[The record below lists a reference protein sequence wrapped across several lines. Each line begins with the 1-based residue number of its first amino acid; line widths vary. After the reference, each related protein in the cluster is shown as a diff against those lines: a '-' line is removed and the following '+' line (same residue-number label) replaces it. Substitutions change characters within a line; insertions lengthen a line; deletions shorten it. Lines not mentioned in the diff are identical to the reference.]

1 MRGSSG
7 STKKT
12 PHREPTRSAE
22 SKDARLQCKR
32 EPLQPRMVQRSMTTR
47 TSTRTVTFGEPFT
60 LSGLE
65 GEQPAGTY
73 TIETDEEL
81 IPSLSFT
88 AYRRTATW
96 LRLPGRREGAEPSAG
111 FSEVVAIDPV
121 ELDRVLARD
130 AARGET
136 VSEP

>member
-1 MRGSSG
+1 
-7 STKKT
+7 
-12 PHREPTRSAE
+12 
-22 SKDARLQCKR
+22 
-32 EPLQPRMVQRSMTTR
+32 MVQRSMTTR

-73 TIETDEEL
+73 TVETDEEL

-96 LRLPGRREGAEPSAG
+96 LRLPRRREGAEPSAG

-121 ELDRVLARD
+121 ELDRALARD

>member
-1 MRGSSG
+1 
-7 STKKT
+7 
-12 PHREPTRSAE
+12 
-22 SKDARLQCKR
+22 
-32 EPLQPRMVQRSMTTR
+32 MVQRSMMTR